1 MAGLDGKFLMAAAIG
16 GVIGTLAAALL
27 LLLWEAVSGR
37 LSSPGNPTPERW
49 ALGYA

>member
-1 MAGLDGKFLMAAAIG
+1 MLGIDGPFLLAAAIG
-16 GVIGTLAAALL
+16 GVIGTVAGALL

-37 LSSPGNPTPERW
+37 LSRPGAPTPERW